1 MYERPEDEPARPRRP
16 SVEAQ
21 HVPPP
26 VASRGEPPPFW
37 RRSAIRRIMHGIGA
51 VLTVEAFGVLGYVL
65 MGWGLS
71 DAVFMVWITV
81 SGVGFGE
88 VRPLATLSERL
99 HTMAIITTGIAA
111 VTYTMAGFLQLLTEG
126 EIQRLLGHQR
136 VRRQIETLRDHVIVT
151 GYGRMGSMVCDELAA
166 SKHPFVLIE
175 LSGDRVP
182 EIERHGLLYV
192 LGDATEESVL
202 QEANLAQAR
211 ALVITVPSDSDS
223 VFITLTARELAP
235 KVQILARAEYPS
247 TQKKL
252 HQAGADHV
260 VLPSAIGA
268 HRLTSLLTNPS
279 AVEFIELV
287 TQRSSLAIEMEEFPL
302 IPTSLLTNQSLR
314 DADVGRR
321 TGVIVIA
328 VKRADGRV
336 EFPPSGDEPFA
347 AGDSIVLVGRR
358 TNLDQFRLHFCGLPR
373 DAKVPRDSR

>member
-1 MYERPEDEPARPRRP
+1 MYDRPDDEPPSPRRTGLDARIFSADVARPEPADFWGRR
-16 SVEAQ
+16 
-21 HVPPP
+21 
-26 VASRGEPPPFW
+26 
-37 RRSAIRRIMHGIGA
+37 AIRRIATGIGA
-51 VLTVEAFGVLGYVL
+51 VLAVEAAGIVGYLL
-65 MGWGLS
+65 MGWSFS
-71 DAVFMVWITV
+71 DALFMVWITV

-88 VRPLATLSERL
+88 VRPLGTTAERL
-99 HTMAIITTGIAA
+99 LTMAVITTGIAA

-151 GYGRMGSMVCDELAA
+151 GYGRMGSMVCDELTAA
-166 SKHPFVLIE
+166 KEPFVLIE
-175 LSGDRVP
+175 LSSDRVP
-182 EIERHGLLYV
+182 EIERHGILYV

-202 QEANLAQAR
+202 QEAGLPYAR
-211 ALVITVPSDSDS
+211 ALVITVPSDSDC

-235 KVQILARAEYPS
+235 NVQILARAEYPS

-252 HQAGADHV
+252 HQAGANHV

-302 IPTSLLTNQSLR
+302 GPTSHLTGQSLR
-314 DADVGRR
+314 DADIGRR

-328 VKRADGRV
+328 VKRSDGRL

-347 AGDSIVLVGRR
+347 SGDAIVLVGRR
-358 TNLDQFRLHFCGLPR
+358 PNLDQFRGEFCPALP
-373 DAKVPRDSR
+373 DPKAKREAR